1 MSNMIHLYYSC
12 QRINTGSGLFS
23 RRRRWWWSPWSRR
36 TQLGSPS
43 SYEPPSTHRRSPFWY
58 STNSVGNIRTAGK
71 LSKLNM
77 YQKQDVKTWQSCNR
91 KFKRY
96 LSLRHC
102 NLDVDSLCEH
112 HLAHDVHL
120 PHDVM
125 IIMVHDGHQLIYKIS
140 RIKTLG
146 PSFSSA
152 MFLVSM
158 TMLPAFV
165 DIQVREGK
173 ASREKTFLLQ

>member
-1 MSNMIHLYYSC
+1 
-12 QRINTGSGLFS
+12 
-23 RRRRWWWSPWSRR
+23 
-36 TQLGSPS
+36 
-43 SYEPPSTHRRSPFWY
+43 
-58 STNSVGNIRTAGK
+58 
-71 LSKLNM
+71 M
-77 YQKQDVKTWQSCNR
+77 YQKQDVKTWQSCSR
-91 KFKRY
+91 KLKRY

-173 ASREKTFLLQ
+173 ASREKNFSFTVTCNHYIYVKISNCLHCPVSDQLGHPPQLQGQRPGGDEHTIDSKDNMMKWIRITQ